1 VRRTVIAFAAMLA
14 LATAAHAAPPSRPG
28 VVIGSKAFPESWILG
43 ELLAERAREAG
54 ASPVE
59 HRSNLGGTEIVL
71 QALESGAVDAYPEY
85 TGTIVEVLLK
95 DDPNVPRRDA
105 QGRLDP
111 TALDAALARRGLAA
125 TRTLGFNDGYGL
137 AVTRETSQRLGVA
150 RISDLGAHPELRYGL
165 THEFLGRADG
175 WPGLL
180 AHYGL
185 TIPRSNVRGLQH
197 ELAWEALR
205 TGAIDVTDVY
215 TTDAWI
221 GALDLVVL
229 ADDRAFFP
237 RYDAVV
243 LHRAD
248 LAARHPGVVAAWKA
262 LEGTIDEPS
271 MIAANAQVVLEK
283 RPVAEAA
290 SALLAR
296 ADSVAGTTPDGAAPA
311 TVGVG
316 VRQSLAP
323 LVRHLELVAIALLV
337 SIAIGLPLGIL
348 AARSRRLAPLV
359 LGGSGVLQ
367 TIPSLALL
375 AFLVPLFG
383 IGVRPA
389 LVALFLYGLLP
400 IVRNTYTGLTTIPP
414 TLLEA
419 AHVLGLSPAT
429 RLFRVLLPL
438 ASPTI
443 LAGVRTSAVISVGN
457 ATLAALIGA
466 GGLGEPILSGIQL
479 RDSGL
484 ILQGALPAAGLA
496 LLVELAFNGLQR
508 VVVPRGLRQRERGRS
523 SSAPPAVRE
532 DQASGPA
539 TGTGSS

>member
-1 VRRTVIAFAAMLA
+1 MAALAALASGLA
-14 LATAAHAAPPSRPG
+14 LTTAAHAAPPSRPG
-28 VVIGSKAFPESWILG
+28 IVVGSKAFPESWILG

-95 DDPNVPRRDA
+95 DDPNAPQRDA

-111 TALDAALARRGLAA
+111 AALDAALGRRGLAA

-137 AVTRETSQRLGVA
+137 AVTREASQRLGLA
-150 RISDLGAHPELRYGL
+150 RMSDLAAHPALRYGL

-185 TIPRSNVRGLQH
+185 TIPRSSVRGLQH

-248 LAARHPGVVAAWKA
+248 LAARHPQVVAAWKT

-271 MIAANAQVVLEK
+271 MIAANAQVVLGK
-283 RPVAEAA
+283 RPFAEAA
-290 SALLAR
+290 GALLAR
-296 ADSVAGTTPDGAAPA
+296 ADSVAGRAGTASRRTATAAAPLP
-311 TVGVG
+311 
-316 VRQSLAP
+316 LAP
-323 LVRHLELVAIALLV
+323 LVRHLELVAVALLV

-383 IGVRPA
+383 IGVKPA

-429 RLFRVLLPL
+429 RLLRVLLPL

-479 RDSGL
+479 RDTGL

-496 LLVELAFNGLQR
+496 LLVELGFDGLSR
-508 VVVPRGLRQRERGRS
+508 VLVPRGLR
-523 SSAPPAVRE
+523 P
-532 DQASGPA
+532 GPA
-539 TGTGSS
+539 ARARSAEGNPAGR